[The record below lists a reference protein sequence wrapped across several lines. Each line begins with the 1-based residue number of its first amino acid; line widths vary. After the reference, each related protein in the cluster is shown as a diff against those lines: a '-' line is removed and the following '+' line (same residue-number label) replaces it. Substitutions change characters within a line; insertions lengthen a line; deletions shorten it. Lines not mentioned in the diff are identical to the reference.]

1 MLAWPSTCCR
11 AASEPPLGQGGVQAL
26 ICTACHSAKFSLAS
40 TYYGGV
46 TLPSP
51 LRTLFGVLP
60 GTVVSLLLAAALLA
74 GCSPT
79 PRRKSPVPSAADTLS
94 NGLPLAL
101 RPKLADW
108 MKVWR
113 YAIPRFELDSLS
125 AKGTAD
131 FLFGADWAGAGRP
144 QDGVRSRA
152 LVDVLSP
159 DSTHSLDF
167 DMYLDFD
174 ATGGPNGMLEREP
187 DSAPILAD
195 FARDSLWQVGF
206 CGTPCS
212 YDGAYWVD
220 NARFALSG
228 STETGDQLDGP
239 RAPFLDVY
247 NLLSHRRT
255 RWLGP
260 PVDARACA
268 RYAAA
273 ADSAL
278 EARLLHAR
286 LATAGK
292 ASTASRVRLSDR

>member
-1 MLAWPSTCCR
+1 MT
-11 AASEPPLGQGGVQAL
+11 V
-26 ICTACHSAKFSLAS
+26 
-40 TYYGGV
+40 
-46 TLPSP
+46 PSP
-51 LRTLFGVLP
+51 LRTSFGVPLR
-60 GTVVSLLLAAALLA
+60 SIIRLLAATALLA
-74 GCSPT
+74 GCSRN
-79 PRRKSPVPSAADTLS
+79 PRRESNLPSAADTLS

-101 RPKLADW
+101 RSTLTEW
-108 MKVWR
+108 VQVWH
-113 YAIPRFELDSLS
+113 YAIPELTLDSLTNTGTTDFVF
-125 AKGTAD
+125 GTA
-131 FLFGADWAGAGRP
+131 WAGAGQP

-167 DMYLDFD
+167 DMYLEFD
-174 ATGGPNGMLEREP
+174 ATGGPGDILEREP

-228 STETGDQLDGP
+228 STETGVQLDGP

-247 NLLSHRRT
+247 DLRSHRRT

-260 PVDARACA
+260 QVDDRAGA

-278 EARLLHAR
+278 EARLLRAG
-286 LATAGK
+286 LATADRS
-292 ASTASRVRLSDR
+292 STTSRLDRADR